1 MSKFFDDERAARE
14 TLESER
20 TTIFGVHAK
29 VVADADAARDAAL
42 ASAQEKFDSAHL
54 KAVKGH
60 NYERMAKVDAAVE
73 AANKEAGLDKD
84 GNPSKKSK
92 AKQA

>member
-20 TTIFGVHAK
+20 TKIFGVHAK

-42 ASAQEKFDSAHL
+42 AAAQDKFDAAYRSAVNGHDAAR
-54 KAVKGH
+54 KA
-60 NYERMAKVDAAVE
+60 EVDAAVE

-84 GNPSKKSK
+84 GNPPKKSK
-92 AKQA
+92 AKKA